1 MERKD
6 CEQVSPFKFN
16 PNWLEYEEFHTFINN
31 EWISYDVCIRE
42 IVGIQFATTLEK
54 GKEAMV
60 AWEIEK
66 QKQMDNDLKEVEEEI
81 VDMFEKNALGI
92 LREEET

>member
-1 MERKD
+1 
-6 CEQVSPFKFN
+6 
-16 PNWLEYEEFHTFINN
+16 
-31 EWISYDVCIRE
+31 
-42 IVGIQFATTLEK
+42 
-54 GKEAMV
+54 MV
-60 AWEIEK
+60 AWETEK